1 MGTPVVG
8 DVVIIPFPYSDL
20 SKSKHRPALVVADVG
35 RGDYVLSQITSKPYD
50 DTHALSLSEVDFSDG
65 GLRRESF
72 VRVGKLFT
80 ANQALILGIAG
91 RLTYSKLAEVISLL
105 VRMFS
110 SALKDDT
117 FEHPD

>member
-8 DVVIIPFPYSDL
+8 DVIIVPFPYSDL

-35 RGDYVLSQITSKPYD
+35 RGDYVFSQITSKPYD
-50 DTHALSLSEVDFSDG
+50 DPHALSLSEIDFSDG

-80 ANQALILGIAG
+80 ANEALILCIAG
-91 RLTYSKLAEVISLL
+91 HLTYSKLAEVILLL

-117 FEHPD
+117 S